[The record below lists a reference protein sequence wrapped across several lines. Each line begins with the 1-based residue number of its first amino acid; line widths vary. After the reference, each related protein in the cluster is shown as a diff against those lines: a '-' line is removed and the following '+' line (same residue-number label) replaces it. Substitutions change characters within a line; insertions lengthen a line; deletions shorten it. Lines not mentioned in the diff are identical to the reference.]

1 MIYLSTGLIDKKK
14 NSFDTCRNFL
24 KNGIYNVEL
33 SAGLYL
39 KSQFKRILKLKSK
52 NNNFLVHNYY
62 PPSKQSFVINLASS
76 NKLILKKSFNLAK
89 RAINFSNR
97 ISAKYYSFHAGFLLD
112 PKPNLLGK
120 RLEKIRITNRDQAIH
135 IFVDSIQ
142 KLNKYAKEKNV
153 KLLIENNVITK
164 KNLRIFKQNPLL
176 MCDDVEVKKILSKLP
191 NDVGLLLDVGHLN
204 VSSKTLGFDR
214 IKYIKSLKKK
224 IIAAHLS
231 ENDGIEDLNSPIKKR
246 SWFWKYIK
254 NLEYYTLEIKSKN
267 IKTLKNQIEIANK
280 TLYE

>member
-1 MIYLSTGLIDKKK
+1 MLT
-14 NSFDTCRNFL
+14 
-24 KNGIYNVEL
+24 
-33 SAGLYL
+33 
-39 KSQFKRILKLKSK
+39 IL
-52 NNNFLVHNYY
+52 N
-62 PPSKQSFVINLASS
+62 
-76 NKLILKKSFNLAK
+76 
-89 RAINFSNR
+89 
-97 ISAKYYSFHAGFLLD
+97 
-112 PKPNLLGK
+112 
-120 RLEKIRITNRDQAIH
+120 
-135 IFVDSIQ
+135 
-142 KLNKYAKEKNV
+142 
-153 KLLIENNVITK
+153 
-164 KNLRIFKQNPLL
+164 
-176 MCDDVEVKKILSKLP
+176 KLP

>member
-1 MIYLSTGLIDKKK
+1 M
-14 NSFDTCRNFL
+14 
-24 KNGIYNVEL
+24 
-33 SAGLYL
+33 
-39 KSQFKRILKLKSK
+39 
-52 NNNFLVHNYY
+52 
-62 PPSKQSFVINLASS
+62 
-76 NKLILKKSFNLAK
+76 
-89 RAINFSNR
+89 
-97 ISAKYYSFHAGFLLD
+97 
-112 PKPNLLGK
+112 LGK

-176 MCDDVEVKKILSKLP
+176 MCDDVEVKKILNKLP